1 MEKWK
6 EHRSGKLPRKLNTSL
21 LKCAH
26 TKSGVNFVLVFLC
39 QQAAPIAVTNTR
51 DALPE

>member
-6 EHRSGKLPRKLNTSL
+6 EHRSEKLPRKLNTSL

-39 QQAAPIAVTNTR
+39 QQAAPIAVTITR
-51 DALPE
+51 DALPK